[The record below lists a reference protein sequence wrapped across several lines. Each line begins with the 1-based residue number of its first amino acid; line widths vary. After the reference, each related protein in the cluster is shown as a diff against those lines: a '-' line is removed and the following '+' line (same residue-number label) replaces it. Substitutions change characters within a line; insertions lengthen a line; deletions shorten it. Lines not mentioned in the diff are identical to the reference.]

1 MINPETLNSSSAGLR
16 QSKNFVI
23 ESLLIKH
30 FTFNTYDK
38 NTMNNTHQTNNH
50 NDEIDLLDL
59 CITLWQNK
67 WTIISITLICTI
79 IALIVAFVLIKPSYQ
94 SEIKITPP
102 FTYQIDVLN
111 NGVMRENKDNNLPVL
126 NPVNTQSI
134 YSTLIS
140 KLNSTDLQRQF
151 FEKNYI
157 PKQGKP
163 LEITQENLANFQKK
177 LTIRLSNK
185 ELNHYSITFTTNNPQ
200 ESYELTNEFISLAN
214 EAAKN
219 IVLKNRQAEINSLMS
234 NLQNAIYELKTEL
247 TVLYANEVESLQGAY
262 EIAEKLN
269 ITTPK
274 EAITEPYMQG
284 TEVLASRINFLIK
297 QKNNFSSNAE
307 YNLLTANLSI
317 YQNIKLPNIDNF
329 SIYNTDTTAM
339 MPENPIKPN
348 KKLIVLIGFF
358 LGGIFAIIFVLMRQA
373 IRTRLSI
380 HKSSTH

>member
-1 MINPETLNSSSAGLR
+1 
-16 QSKNFVI
+16 
-23 ESLLIKH
+23 
-30 FTFNTYDK
+30 
-38 NTMNNTHQTNNH
+38 MNNAHQATNH
-50 NDEIDLLDL
+50 NDEIDLLEL

-67 WTIISITLICTI
+67 WTIIGITLICTI

-157 PKQGKP
+157 PKQDKP
-163 LEITQENLANFQKK
+163 LEITQENFTNFQKK

-185 ELNHYSITFTTNNPQ
+185 DLNHYSITFTTNNPK

-247 TVLYANEVESLQGAY
+247 TVLYTNEVESLQGAY

-297 QKNNFSSNAE
+297 QKNNFSSNTE
-307 YNLLTANLSI
+307 YNLLTANLNI

-380 HKSSTH
+380 YKSSTH